1 MSLIIPGV
9 HVDRRVHSRVLQE
22 PLAAPRG
29 GVMLHYDDSSDDE
42 ASLAWFRDPR
52 CSNGYTWL
60 VLDDGRLI
68 ELADPAFR
76 TPHAGPCLTPNANSV
91 FYGIAAA
98 TNGAVPA
105 TRAQV
110 DTIIQLCAGLFR
122 YHRWTVS
129 EEVRTRIVGHDAQA
143 IWTPEQTRL
152 ARISDAKGRLLWG
165 KLGRKVDPT
174 GQRRDGRKILDVD
187 EIRAGVR
194 LHLFE
199 DVRLQVLHAA

>member
-9 HVDRRVHSRVLQE
+9 AVDRRVHSHVLQE

-52 CSNGYTWL
+52 CRNGYSWL
-60 VLDDGRLI
+60 VLDDGRVI

-98 TNGAVPA
+98 TNGIVPA

-110 DTIIQLCAGLFR
+110 DTIVHVCAALFR
-122 YHRWTVS
+122 YHRWPANDVS
-129 EEVRTRIVGHDAQA
+129 ARIVGHDAQA

-152 ARISDAKGRLLWG
+152 AGIPGARARLLWG
-165 KLGRKVDPT
+165 KVGRKTDPA
-174 GQRRDGRKILDVD
+174 GRRSDGRKILDVD
-187 EIRAGVR
+187 EVRAGVR
-194 LHLFE
+194 SELVQ
-199 DVRLQVLHAA
+199 DSRLEVCHVA